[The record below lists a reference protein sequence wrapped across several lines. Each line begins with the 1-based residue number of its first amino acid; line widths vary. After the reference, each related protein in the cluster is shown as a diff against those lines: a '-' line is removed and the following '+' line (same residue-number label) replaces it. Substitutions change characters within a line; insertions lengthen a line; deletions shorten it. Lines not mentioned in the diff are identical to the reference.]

1 MRIATMIRFPMVS
14 SPGERLE
21 QILEEGRAHAVR
33 ALGDEGAAVLHTRAK
48 VRYLEIEPT
57 IPQFRQSANRALFA
71 LGPPVLAIY
80 QALQRDL
87 DEDRAQALG
96 LVEQMLLAFYEKQS
110 RKAQLFGAV
119 MSLALRLKPARS
131 LLQRSLP
138 VDEPDGFRFEKID
151 DPDALMAIDVR
162 ECALV
167 KFARQHGAPEIVPML
182 CRLDD
187 LVAASLVGVELRR
200 TGTIATGAARCDF
213 RYVRVKR

>member
-1 MRIATMIRFPMVS
+1 MAS

-21 QILEEGRAHAVR
+21 QILEQGRSHAVR

-57 IPQFRQSANRALFA
+57 IPHFRQSTNRALFV
-71 LGPPVLAIY
+71 LGPPVLVIY

-87 DEDRAQALG
+87 DVDSAPALR
-96 LVEQMLLAFYEKQS
+96 LVEEMLLAFYEEQS
-110 RKAQLFGAV
+110 RKGQLLGAV
-119 MSLALRLKPARS
+119 MNLAFRFKPARS
-131 LLQRSLP
+131 LLQRSLS
-138 VDEPDGFRFEKID
+138 VDEPDGFLFEKLD
-151 DPDALMAIDVR
+151 SPGALMAFDVL

-187 LVAASLVGVELRR
+187 LVAARLVGVELRR

-213 RYVRVKR
+213 RYVRAKR